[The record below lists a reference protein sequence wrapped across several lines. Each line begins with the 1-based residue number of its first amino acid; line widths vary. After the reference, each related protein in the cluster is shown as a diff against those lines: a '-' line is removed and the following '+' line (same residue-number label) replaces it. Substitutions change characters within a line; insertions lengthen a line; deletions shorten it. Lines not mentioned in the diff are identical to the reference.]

1 MQMKSGRTPTG
12 NKQSHPVGS
21 GVLKKTA
28 VDSANLSGAL
38 KRGMLGKVQSETT
51 TLSIRRTKADVEEFA
66 PDVTP
71 KSHKESSISA
81 TGVRRVSR
89 NLKHSPGLSPKVQS
103 TISPKCG
110 EKSLVKA
117 DDGAKEC
124 DASVHHTDSD
134 IMEQN
139 ANGSQEI
146 KSVANGETSKTPST
160 GGGPKFFLGEVLT
173 NIGSKAYS
181 EDQADQF
188 GPVKELAVEIFSPS
202 LSDRVSENPCS
213 ISGQVD
219 VLNSDLFPSNSSTTD
234 VMARTRIP
242 FSVVDSLYN
251 KDGSN
256 DVSAGLRIVEV
267 EKRATLPSPGDIT
280 SENR

>member
-1 MQMKSGRTPTG
+1 
-12 NKQSHPVGS
+12 
-21 GVLKKTA
+21 
-28 VDSANLSGAL
+28 
-38 KRGMLGKVQSETT
+38 MLGKVQSETT
-51 TLSIRRTKADVEEFA
+51 TMPIRRTKAGVEEFA

-71 KSHKESSISA
+71 KSHKESPISA
-81 TGVRRVSR
+81 MGVRRVSR

-124 DASVHHTDSD
+124 DASVQHADS
-134 IMEQN
+134 
-139 ANGSQEI
+139 
-146 KSVANGETSKTPST
+146 
-160 GGGPKFFLGEVLT
+160 GEVLT

-181 EDQADQF
+181 KDQADQF

-234 VMARTRIP
+234 VMASTRIP

-251 KDGSN
+251 RDGSN